1 MIFST
6 RTEQP
11 IPRESLVLARRT
23 HVYEY
28 HRKHGNIVEYAGFD
42 LSVWFEGIIP
52 ECHSVRNNCGIF
64 DVSHMGRVLAE
75 GKGAESFLNQLT
87 TNDVSKLAVGRGQ
100 YSLLCN
106 PKGGI
111 MDDLT
116 IFRTGSMRYLVVYNA
131 GNRDKNWNWLLKN
144 RPRNDVTLSDVS
156 DNVAMFAVQG
166 PRAGV
171 VLWNVSGVKLE
182 EVEKYGTRDVKVA
195 GVPCLLTRSGYTGED
210 GFEIYVWNTSVKEPS
225 NAVKIWEKLLSG
237 GRELGICPIG
247 LGARDVL
254 RLEAGMCL
262 YGNDIDENISPVEA
276 KLNWVVHL
284 EKPDFVGKNGI
295 IDLKEKGPSRV
306 RVGFRMKEKGIPRQS
321 QDILADAEAVGKV
334 SSGTFSPTLS
344 TGIGMGYVPP
354 SLAAAGETFSVGI
367 RDRRVRAEV
376 VKLPFYQRRSESQV
390 VVFGEEMGLKD
401 FRKQYSSSSQPKVAT
416 ATH

>member
-1 MIFST
+1 
-6 RTEQP
+6 
-11 IPRESLVLARRT
+11 
-23 HVYEY
+23 
-28 HRKHGNIVEYAGFD
+28 
-42 LSVWFEGIIP
+42 
-52 ECHSVRNNCGIF
+52 
-64 DVSHMGRVLAE
+64 
-75 GKGAESFLNQLT
+75 
-87 TNDVSKLAVGRGQ
+87 
-100 YSLLCN
+100 
-106 PKGGI
+106 

-144 RPRNDVTLSDVS
+144 RPRNGVTLSDVS

>member
-1 MIFST
+1 
-6 RTEQP
+6 
-11 IPRESLVLARRT
+11 LARRT

-42 LSVWFEGIIP
+42 LPVWFEGIIP

-75 GKGAESFLNQLT
+75 GKAAESFLNQLT
-87 TNDVSKLAVGRGQ
+87 TNDVSKLDVGRGQ

-116 IFRTGSMRYLVVYNA
+116 IFRIGTLRYLVVYNA
-131 GNRDKNWNWLLKN
+131 ANRDKNWTWLFKN
-144 RPRNDVTLSDVS
+144 KTHTDLTISDVS

-166 PRAGV
+166 PRAST

-195 GVPCLLTRSGYTGED
+195 GVSCLLTRSGYTGED
-210 GFEIYVWNTSVKEPS
+210 GFEIYVWNTSVDEPS
-225 NAVKIWEKLLSG
+225 NAAKVWEKILSG
-237 GRELGICPIG
+237 GRELGISPVG

-262 YGNDIDENISPVEA
+262 YGNDIDENTSPVEA
-276 KLNWVVHL
+276 RLNWVVRL
-284 EKPDFVGKNGI
+284 EKSDFVGKNAIKG
-295 IDLKEKGPSRV
+295 LKERGPSRV
-306 RVGFRMKEKGIPRQS
+306 RVGFRMREKGIPRQGH
-321 QDILADAEAVGKV
+321 DIFVDTKAVGKV

-344 TGIGMGYVPP
+344 IGIGMGYVPS
-354 SLAAAGETFSVGI
+354 SLAPIGETFSVGI

-376 VKLPFYQRRSESQV
+376 VKLPFYQRRSENQV

-401 FRKQYSSSSQPKVAT
+401 FRKKYSSSGQPAVAT

>member
-1 MIFST
+1 
-6 RTEQP
+6 
-11 IPRESLVLARRT
+11 LARRT
-23 HVYEY
+23 PVYEY
-28 HRKHGNIVEYAGFD
+28 HRKHGNVVEYAGFD

-52 ECHSVRNNCGIF
+52 ECHCIRNNCGIF

-87 TNDVSKLAVGRGQ
+87 TNDVSNLAVGRGQ

-116 IFRTGSMRYLVVYNA
+116 IFRLGGMRYLVVYNA
-131 GNRDKNWNWLLKN
+131 GNRDKNWNWLLKK

-182 EVEKYGTRDVKVA
+182 EVEKYGTKDVKVA
-195 GVPCLLTRSGYTGED
+195 GVPCLLTRSGYTGEE
-210 GFEIYVWNTSVKEPS
+210 GFEIYVWNASVKEPS
-225 NAVKIWEKLLSG
+225 NAVTVWEKLLSG
-237 GRELGICPIG
+237 GRELGICPVG

-262 YGNDIDENISPVEA
+262 YGNDIDENTSPVEA
-276 KLNWVVHL
+276 KLNWVVRL
-284 EKPDFVGKNGI
+284 EKPDFVGKNAIMG
-295 IDLKEKGPSRV
+295 LKERGPSRV

-321 QDILADAEAVGKV
+321 QDILVDAELVGKV

-344 TGIGMGYVPP
+344 VGIGMGYVPP
-354 SLAAAGETFSVGI
+354 SLAAVGETFSVGI
-367 RDRRVRAEV
+367 RDRKVRAEV

-390 VVFGEEMGLKD
+390 VVFGEEIGLRD
-401 FRKQYSSSSQPKVAT
+401 FRKKYSSSCQPTVAT

>member
-1 MIFST
+1 
-6 RTEQP
+6 
-11 IPRESLVLARRT
+11 LAKRT

-28 HRKHGNIVEYAGFD
+28 HKKHGNIVEYAGFD
-42 LSVWFEGIIP
+42 LPVWFEGIIP

-75 GKGAESFLNQLT
+75 GKSAESFLNHLT

-116 IFRTGSMRYLVVYNA
+116 IFRIGSMRYLVVYNA
-131 GNRDKNWNWLLKN
+131 GNRDKNWTWLLKN
-144 RPRNDVTLSDVS
+144 RPRSDVTISDVS
-156 DNVAMFAVQG
+156 DDVAMFAVQG
-166 PRAGV
+166 PRAST

-182 EVEKYGTRDVKVA
+182 EVEKYGTKEVKVA
-195 GVPCLLTRSGYTGED
+195 GIPCLLTRSGYTGED

-225 NAVKIWEKLLSG
+225 SAVKVWEKMLSS
-237 GRELGICPIG
+237 GREIGISPVG

-262 YGNDIDENISPVEA
+262 YGNDIDEKTSPVEA
-276 KLNWVVHL
+276 RLNWVVRL
-284 EKPDFVGKNGI
+284 EKPDFVGKTAI
-295 IDLKEKGPSRV
+295 QALKEKGPGRV
-306 RVGFRMKEKGIPRQS
+306 RVGFKMKEKGIPRQS
-321 QDILADAEAVGKV
+321 QDIFADTEAVGKV

-344 TGIGMGYVPP
+344 VGIGMGYVPP
-354 SLAAAGETFSVGI
+354 SLATIGEAFGVGI
-367 RDRRVRAEV
+367 RDRRVKAEV
-376 VKLPFYQRRSESQV
+376 VKLPFYQRRSEDQV
-390 VVFGEEMGLKD
+390 VVFGEEIGLRE
-401 FRKQYSSSSQPKVAT
+401 FRKKYSSPTQPSVAT

>member
-1 MIFST
+1 M
-6 RTEQP
+6 
-11 IPRESLVLARRT
+11 ARRT
-23 HVYEY
+23 PVYEY

-42 LSVWFEGIIP
+42 LPVWFEGIIP

-106 PKGGI
+106 SKGGI

-116 IFRTGSMRYLVVYNA
+116 IFRIGSMRYLVVYNA

-144 RPRNDVTLSDVS
+144 KTRGDVTISDVS
-156 DNVAMFAVQG
+156 DDVAMFAVQG
-166 PRAGV
+166 PRAGT

-182 EVEKYGTRDVKVA
+182 EVERYGTKDVKVA

-225 NAVKIWEKLLSG
+225 NAMKVWEKMLSG
-237 GRELGICPIG
+237 GRELGICPVG

-262 YGNDIDENISPVEA
+262 YGNDIDENTSPVEA
-276 KLNWVVHL
+276 KLNWVVRV
-284 EKPDFVGKNGI
+284 EKPDFVGKNAI
-295 IDLKEKGPSRV
+295 MSLKEKGPIRV
-306 RVGFRMKEKGIPRQS
+306 RVGFRMREKGIPRQS
-321 QDILADAEAVGKV
+321 QDIFADVEVVGKV

-344 TGIGMGYVPP
+344 VGIGMGYVSP
-354 SLAAAGETFSVGI
+354 SQSATGETFRVGI

-376 VKLPFYQRRSESQV
+376 VKLPFYQRRSENQV
-390 VVFGEEMGLKD
+390 VVFGEEMGLMD
-401 FRKQYSSSSQPKVAT
+401 FRKQYSISSSTTVAT

>member
-1 MIFST
+1 MA
-6 RTEQP
+6 R
-11 IPRESLVLARRT
+11 RRT

-28 HRKHGNIVEYAGFD
+28 HKKHGNIVEYAGFD
-42 LSVWFEGIIP
+42 LPVWFEGIIP

-100 YSLLCN
+100 YSLFCN
-106 PKGGI
+106 SKGGI

-116 IFRTGSMRYLVVYNA
+116 IFRIGSMRYLVVYNA
-131 GNRDKNWNWLLKN
+131 GNRDKNWNWLLRNK
-144 RPRNDVTLSDVS
+144 PRTEVTISDVS
-156 DNVAMFAVQG
+156 DDVAMFAVQG
-166 PRAGV
+166 PRANT

-182 EVEKYGTRDVKVA
+182 EVERYGTKDVKVA
-195 GVPCLLTRSGYTGED
+195 GIPCLLTRSGYTGED

-225 NAVKIWEKLLSG
+225 NAVKVWEKILSG
-237 GRELGICPIG
+237 GRELGISPVG

-262 YGNDIDENISPVEA
+262 YGNDINENTSPIEA
-276 KLNWVVHL
+276 KLTWVVRL
-284 EKPDFVGKNGI
+284 EKPDFVGKNAIQG
-295 IDLKEKGPSRV
+295 LKEKGASRV
-306 RVGFRMKEKGIPRQS
+306 RVGFKMKEKGIPRQS
-321 QDILADAEAVGKV
+321 QDVFADVEAVGKV

-344 TGIGMGYVPP
+344 VGIGMGYVPP
-354 SLAAAGETFSVGI
+354 SLAAVGETVSVGI

-376 VKLPFYQRRSESQV
+376 VRLPFYQRRSENQI

-401 FRKQYSSSSQPKVAT
+401 FRKRYSSSSQATVAT

>member
-1 MIFST
+1 
-6 RTEQP
+6 
-11 IPRESLVLARRT
+11 LARRT
-23 HVYEY
+23 QVYEY
-28 HRKHGNIVEYAGFD
+28 HKKHGNIVEYAGFD
-42 LSVWFEGIIP
+42 LPVWFEGIIP
-52 ECHSVRNNCGIF
+52 ECHSVRNSCGIF

-116 IFRTGSMRYLVVYNA
+116 IFRIGSIRYLVVYNA
-131 GNRDKNWNWLLKN
+131 GNRDKNWTWLLKN
-144 RPRNDVTLSDVS
+144 KTRGDVTISDVS
-156 DNVAMFAVQG
+156 DDVAMFAVQG
-166 PRAGV
+166 PRAST

-182 EVEKYGTRDVKVA
+182 EVERYGTRDVKVA
-195 GVPCLLTRSGYTGED
+195 GIPCLLTRSGYTGED
-210 GFEIYVWNTSVKEPS
+210 GFEIYVWNTNVKEPS
-225 NAVKIWEKLLSG
+225 SAVKVWDKMLSG
-237 GRELGICPIG
+237 GRELGICPVG

-262 YGNDIDENISPVEA
+262 YGNDIDENTSPVEA
-276 KLNWVVHL
+276 RLNWVVRL
-284 EKPDFVGKNGI
+284 EKPDFVGKNAI
-295 IDLKEKGPSRV
+295 MRLKEKGPGRV

-321 QDILADAEAVGKV
+321 QDILADVEAVGKV

-344 TGIGMGYVPP
+344 VGIGMGYVPP
-354 SLAAAGETFSVGI
+354 SQSAIGETFSVGI
-367 RDRRVRAEV
+367 RDHRVRAEI
-376 VKLPFYQRRSESQV
+376 VKLPFYQRRSEDQV
-390 VVFGEEMGLKD
+390 VVFGEEMGLRD
-401 FRKQYSSSSQPKVAT
+401 FRKKYSSSSRPSVAT

>member
-1 MIFST
+1 
-6 RTEQP
+6 
-11 IPRESLVLARRT
+11 LVLARRT

-52 ECHSVRNNCGIF
+52 ECHSVRKNCGIF

-75 GKGAESFLNQLT
+75 GKDAESFLNQLT

-116 IFRTGSMRYLVVYNA
+116 IFRIGSIRYLVVYNA

-144 RPRNDVTLSDVS
+144 RPRNDLSLSDVS

-225 NAVKIWEKLLSG
+225 NAVKVWDKVLSG

-262 YGNDIDENISPVEA
+262 YGNDIDENTSPVEA
-276 KLNWVVHL
+276 KLNWVVRV
-284 EKPDFVGKNGI
+284 EKPDFVGKNEI
-295 IDLKEKGPSRV
+295 IDLKEKGPSRI

-321 QDILADAEAVGKV
+321 QDILVDAEAIGKV

-344 TGIGMGYVPP
+344 VGIGMGYVPP
-354 SLAAAGETFSVGI
+354 ALAAVGETISVGI
-367 RDRRVRAEV
+367 RDRRVQAEV

-401 FRKQYSSSSQPKVAT
+401 FRKKYRSSSQPTVAT

>member
-1 MIFST
+1 
-6 RTEQP
+6 
-11 IPRESLVLARRT
+11 LVLARRT

-28 HRKHGNIVEYAGFD
+28 HRKHGNVVEYAGFD

-106 PKGGI
+106 PRGGI

-116 IFRTGSMRYLVVYNA
+116 IFRIGSIRYLVVYNA

-144 RPRNDVTLSDVS
+144 WPRSDVSLSDVS

-166 PRAGV
+166 PRAGT

-182 EVEKYGTRDVKVA
+182 EVEKYGTREVKVA
-195 GVPCLLTRSGYTGED
+195 GNPCLLTRSGYTGED
-210 GFEIYVWNTSVKEPS
+210 GFEIYVWNTSLKEPS
-225 NAVKIWEKLLSG
+225 TAVKIWEKLLSG
-237 GRELGICPIG
+237 GRELGMCPVG

-262 YGNDIDENISPVEA
+262 YGNDIDENTSPVEA
-276 KLNWVVHL
+276 KLNWVVRL
-284 EKPDFVGKNGI
+284 EKPDFVGKNAI
-295 IDLKEKGPSRV
+295 MDLKEKGPSRV

-321 QDILADAEAVGKV
+321 QDIFVDAEAVGKV

-344 TGIGMGYVPP
+344 VGIGMGYVPP
-354 SLAAAGETFSVGI
+354 SLAAVGETFSVGI

-401 FRKQYSSSSQPKVAT
+401 FRKKYTSSSQPTVAT

>member
-1 MIFST
+1 
-6 RTEQP
+6 
-11 IPRESLVLARRT
+11 LVLARRT

-28 HRKHGNIVEYAGFD
+28 HRKHGNVVEYAGFD

-116 IFRTGSMRYLVVYNA
+116 IFRIGSIRYLVVYNA

-166 PRAGV
+166 PRVGV

-225 NAVKIWEKLLSG
+225 NAVKVWEKLLSG
-237 GRELGICPIG
+237 GRELGICPVG

-262 YGNDIDENISPVEA
+262 YGNDIDENTSPVEA
-276 KLNWVVHL
+276 KLNWVVRL
-284 EKPDFVGKNGI
+284 EKPDFVGKNVIVG
-295 IDLKEKGPSRV
+295 LKEKGPNRV
-306 RVGFRMKEKGIPRQS
+306 RVGFKMKERGIPRQS
-321 QDILADAEAVGKV
+321 QDIFVDAEAVGKV

-344 TGIGMGYVPP
+344 IGIGMGYVPP
-354 SLAAAGETFSVGI
+354 SLAAVGETISVGI
-367 RDRRVRAEV
+367 RDRRVQAEV

-401 FRKQYSSSSQPKVAT
+401 FRKKYSPSSQPAVAT

>member
-1 MIFST
+1 
-6 RTEQP
+6 
-11 IPRESLVLARRT
+11 LARRT

-28 HRKHGNIVEYAGFD
+28 HKKHGNIVEYAGFD
-42 LSVWFEGIIP
+42 LPVWFEGIIP
-52 ECHSVRNNCGIF
+52 ECRSVRNSCGIF

-116 IFRTGSMRYLVVYNA
+116 IFRIGSIRYLVVYNA
-131 GNRDKNWNWLLKN
+131 GNRDKNWTWLLKN
-144 RPRNDVTLSDVS
+144 KTRSDVTISDVS
-156 DNVAMFAVQG
+156 DDVAMFAVQG
-166 PRAGV
+166 PRAGT

-182 EVEKYGTRDVKVA
+182 EVERYGTRDVKVA
-195 GVPCLLTRSGYTGED
+195 GIPCLLTRSGYTGED
-210 GFEIYVWNTSVKEPS
+210 GFEIYIRNTSVKEPS
-225 NAVKIWEKLLSG
+225 NAVKVWEKMLSS
-237 GRELGICPIG
+237 GRELGICAVG

-262 YGNDIDENISPVEA
+262 YGNDIDENTSPVEA
-276 KLNWVVHL
+276 RLNWVVRL
-284 EKPDFVGKNGI
+284 EKPDFVGKDAI
-295 IDLKEKGPSRV
+295 MRLKEKGPGRV
-306 RVGFRMKEKGIPRQS
+306 RVGFKMKEKGIPRQG
-321 QDILADAEAVGKV
+321 QDIFADSEAVGKV

-344 TGIGMGYVPP
+344 VGIGMGYVPP
-354 SLAAAGETFSVGI
+354 SQSAIGETISVGI
-367 RDRRVRAEV
+367 RDHRVRAEV
-376 VKLPFYQRRSESQV
+376 VKLPFYQRRSEDQV
-390 VVFGEEMGLKD
+390 VVFGEEMGLRD
-401 FRKQYSSSSQPKVAT
+401 FRKKYSSSSQPSVAT

>member
-1 MIFST
+1 
-6 RTEQP
+6 
-11 IPRESLVLARRT
+11 LALARRT

-28 HRKHGNIVEYAGFD
+28 HRKHGNVVEYAGFD
-42 LSVWFEGIIP
+42 LPVWFEGIIP

-100 YSLLCN
+100 YSLFCN

-116 IFRTGSMRYLVVYNA
+116 IFRIGSMRYLVVYNA
-131 GNRDKNWNWLLKN
+131 GNRDKNWNWLLRNK
-144 RPRNDVTLSDVS
+144 PRSEVTISDVS
-156 DNVAMFAVQG
+156 DDVAMFAVQG
-166 PRAGV
+166 PRAGI
-171 VLWNVSGVKLE
+171 VLWNVSGIKLE
-182 EVEKYGTRDVKVA
+182 EVERYGTKDVKVA
-195 GVPCLLTRSGYTGED
+195 GIPCLLTRSGYTGED

-225 NAVKIWEKLLSG
+225 NAVKVWEKILSG
-237 GRELGICPIG
+237 GRELGISPVG

-262 YGNDIDENISPVEA
+262 YGNDINENTSPIEA
-276 KLNWVVHL
+276 KLTWVVRL
-284 EKPDFVGKNGI
+284 EKPDFVGKNAIQG
-295 IDLKEKGPSRV
+295 LKEKGPSRV
-306 RVGFRMKEKGIPRQS
+306 RVGFKMKEKGIPRQS
-321 QDILADAEAVGKV
+321 QDVFADVEAVGKV

-344 TGIGMGYVPP
+344 VGIGMGYVPP
-354 SLAAAGETFSVGI
+354 SLAAVGETVSVGI

-376 VKLPFYQRRSESQV
+376 VKLPFYQRRSENQI

-401 FRKQYSSSSQPKVAT
+401 FRKRYSSSSQATVAT

>member
-1 MIFST
+1 M
-6 RTEQP
+6 
-11 IPRESLVLARRT
+11 ARRT

-28 HRKHGNIVEYAGFD
+28 HKKHGNIVDYAGFD
-42 LSVWFEGIIP
+42 LPVWFEGIIP

-106 PKGGI
+106 PRGGI

-116 IFRTGSMRYLVVYNA
+116 IFRIGSMRYLVVYNA
-131 GNRDKNWNWLLKN
+131 ANRDKNWTWLLKN
-144 RPRNDVTLSDVS
+144 KTRSDVTISDVS
-156 DNVAMFAVQG
+156 DGVAMFAVQG
-166 PRAGV
+166 PRAST

-182 EVEKYGTRDVKVA
+182 EVERYGTRDVKVA
-195 GVPCLLTRSGYTGED
+195 GIPCLLTRSGYTGED

-225 NAVKIWEKLLSG
+225 SAVKVWEKMLSG
-237 GRELGICPIG
+237 GRELGICPVG

-262 YGNDIDENISPVEA
+262 YGNDIDENTSPVEA
-276 KLNWVVHL
+276 RLTWVVRL
-284 EKPDFVGKNGI
+284 EKKLDFVGKNAI
-295 IDLKEKGPSRV
+295 MRLKEKGPGRV
-306 RVGFRMKEKGIPRQS
+306 RVGFKMKEKGIPRQS
-321 QDILADAEAVGKV
+321 QDIFADVEAVGKV

-344 TGIGMGYVPP
+344 VGIGMGYVPP
-354 SLAAAGETFSVGI
+354 SQSPIGETFSVGI
-367 RDRRVRAEV
+367 RDHRVRAEI
-376 VKLPFYQRRSESQV
+376 VKLPFYQRRSEDQV
-390 VVFGEEMGLKD
+390 VVFGEDMGLRD
-401 FRKQYSSSSQPKVAT
+401 FRKKYSSSSPSSVAT

>member
-1 MIFST
+1 M
-6 RTEQP
+6 
-11 IPRESLVLARRT
+11 ARRT

-106 PKGGI
+106 TRGGI

-116 IFRTGSMRYLVVYNA
+116 IFRIGSIRYLVVHNA

-144 RPRNDVTLSDVS
+144 KRQNDLTLSDVS

-166 PRAGV
+166 PRAGT

-182 EVEKYGTRDVKVA
+182 EVEKYGTREVKVA
-195 GVPCLLTRSGYTGED
+195 GNPCLLTRSGYTGED
-210 GFEIYVWNTSVKEPS
+210 GFEIYIWNTSVKEPS

-237 GRELGICPIG
+237 GRELGICPVG

-262 YGNDIDENISPVEA
+262 YGNDIDENTSPVEA
-276 KLNWVVHL
+276 KLNWVVRL
-284 EKPDFVGKNGI
+284 EKPDFVGKNAI
-295 IDLKEKGPSRV
+295 MDLKEKGPSRV

-321 QDILADAEAVGKV
+321 QDIFVDAEAVGKV

-344 TGIGMGYVPP
+344 VGIGMGYVPP
-354 SLAAAGETFSVGI
+354 SLAAVGETFSVGI
-367 RDRRVRAEV
+367 RDRRVRAEI

-401 FRKQYSSSSQPKVAT
+401 FRKKYSSSSQPTVAT

>member
-1 MIFST
+1 
-6 RTEQP
+6 
-11 IPRESLVLARRT
+11 LVLARRT

-28 HRKHGNIVEYAGFD
+28 HRKHGNVVEYAGFD

-75 GKGAESFLNQLT
+75 GKGAGSFLNQLT

-106 PKGGI
+106 PRGGI

-116 IFRTGSMRYLVVYNA
+116 IFRIGSIRYLVVYNA

-144 RPRNDVTLSDVS
+144 RPRSDVNLSDVS

-166 PRAGV
+166 PRAGT

-182 EVEKYGTRDVKVA
+182 EVEKYGTREVKVA
-195 GVPCLLTRSGYTGED
+195 GNPCLLTRSGYTGED

-237 GRELGICPIG
+237 GRELGICPVG

-262 YGNDIDENISPVEA
+262 YGNDIDENTSPVEA
-276 KLNWVVHL
+276 KLNWVVRV

-295 IDLKEKGPSRV
+295 IDLKEKGPRRV
-306 RVGFRMKEKGIPRQS
+306 RVGFKMREKGIPRQG
-321 QDILADAEAVGKV
+321 QDIFVDAEAVGKV

-344 TGIGMGYVPP
+344 VGIGMGYVPP
-354 SLAAAGETFSVGI
+354 SLAAVGETFSVGI
-367 RDRRVRAEV
+367 RDRRVRAEI

-401 FRKQYSSSSQPKVAT
+401 FRKKYSSSGKPTVAT

>member
-1 MIFST
+1 M
-6 RTEQP
+6 
-11 IPRESLVLARRT
+11 ARRT

-28 HRKHGNIVEYAGFD
+28 HRKHGNVVEYAGFD
-42 LSVWFEGIIP
+42 LPVWFEGIIP

-75 GKGAESFLNQLT
+75 GTGAESFLNQLT

-100 YSLLCN
+100 YSLFCN

-116 IFRTGSMRYLVVYNA
+116 IFRIGSMRYLVVYNA
-131 GNRDKNWNWLLKN
+131 GNRDKNWNWLLRNK
-144 RPRNDVTLSDVS
+144 PRTEVTISDVS
-156 DNVAMFAVQG
+156 DDVAMFAVQG
-166 PRAGV
+166 PRANT

-182 EVEKYGTRDVKVA
+182 EVERYGTKDVKVA
-195 GVPCLLTRSGYTGED
+195 GIPCLLTRSGYTGED

-225 NAVKIWEKLLSG
+225 NAVKVWEKILSG
-237 GRELGICPIG
+237 GRELGISPVG

-262 YGNDIDENISPVEA
+262 YGNDINENTSPIEA
-276 KLNWVVHL
+276 KLTWVVRL
-284 EKPDFVGKNGI
+284 EKPDFVGKNAIQG
-295 IDLKEKGPSRV
+295 LKEKGPSRV
-306 RVGFRMKEKGIPRQS
+306 RVGFKMKEKGIPRQS
-321 QDILADAEAVGKV
+321 QDVFADVEAVGKV

-344 TGIGMGYVPP
+344 VGIGMGYVPP
-354 SLAAAGETFSVGI
+354 SLAAVGETVSVGI

-376 VKLPFYQRRSESQV
+376 VRLPFYQRRSENQI

-401 FRKQYSSSSQPKVAT
+401 FRKRYSSSSQATVAT

>member
-1 MIFST
+1 
-6 RTEQP
+6 
-11 IPRESLVLARRT
+11 LARRT

-52 ECHSVRNNCGIF
+52 ECHCVRNNCGIF

-116 IFRTGSMRYLVVYNA
+116 IFRIGSIRYLVVYNA

-144 RPRNDVTLSDVS
+144 RPRNDLSLSDVS

-166 PRAGV
+166 PRADT

-182 EVEKYGTRDVKVA
+182 EVEKYGTREVKVA
-195 GVPCLLTRSGYTGED
+195 GIPCLLTRSGYTGED

-225 NAVKIWEKLLSG
+225 NAVQIWEKVLSG
-237 GRELGICPIG
+237 GRELGICPVG

-262 YGNDIDENISPVEA
+262 YGNDIDENTSPVEA
-276 KLNWVVHL
+276 KLNWVVRL
-284 EKPDFVGKNGI
+284 EKPDFVGKNEI

-321 QDILADAEAVGKV
+321 QDIFVDAEAVGNV

-344 TGIGMGYVPP
+344 VGIGMGYVPP
-354 SLAAAGETFSVGI
+354 SMAAVGETFSVGI
-367 RDRRVRAEV
+367 RDRRVRAEI

-401 FRKQYSSSSQPKVAT
+401 FRKKYSSSRQPTVAP

>member
-1 MIFST
+1 M
-6 RTEQP
+6 
-11 IPRESLVLARRT
+11 ARRT

-106 PKGGI
+106 TRGGI

-116 IFRTGSMRYLVVYNA
+116 IFRIGSIRYLVVHNA

-144 RPRNDVTLSDVS
+144 KRQNDLTLSDVS

-166 PRAGV
+166 PRAGT

-182 EVEKYGTRDVKVA
+182 EVEKYGTREVKVA
-195 GVPCLLTRSGYTGED
+195 GNPCLLTRSGYTGED
-210 GFEIYVWNTSVKEPS
+210 GFEIYIWNTSVKEPS

-237 GRELGICPIG
+237 GRELGICPVG

-262 YGNDIDENISPVEA
+262 YGNDIDENTSPVEA
-276 KLNWVVHL
+276 KLNWVVRL
-284 EKPDFVGKNGI
+284 EKPDFVGKNAI
-295 IDLKEKGPSRV
+295 MDLKEKGPSRV

-321 QDILADAEAVGKV
+321 QDIFVDAEPVGKV

-344 TGIGMGYVPP
+344 VGIGMGYVPP
-354 SLAAAGETFSVGI
+354 SLAAVGETFSVGI
-367 RDRRVRAEV
+367 RDRRVRAEI

-401 FRKQYSSSSQPKVAT
+401 FRKKYSSSSQPTVAT